1 MPFSH
6 RRNIRSCLAA
16 LDASESYGSWLKSA
30 EDLDQLLELD
40 VWRAE
45 DASPHYDAKLIR
57 AQVTEMRRLRAENE
71 PLALSALIQQSLYRH
86 QNDLAEPELY
96 QTAWAGTK
104 HLVTTYLNEAAS
116 SIEWLAT
123 AEHPA
128 VSDALRT
135 GTFERAAHVY
145 GRSALMLSG
154 GATLGFHHLGVVKA
168 LFENALL
175 PEVLSGASMGAMIA
189 AGICSRTDAE
199 LRDLFAHPGQ
209 IALSGLG
216 WLRPRDAVRGRH
228 LLDPEQLRSTIIH
241 NCGAWTFR
249 EAHERSGRT
258 IAISVSPTRRRQKP
272 RVLCHLTTPNVT
284 ISSAALASS
293 MVPGLFPPVALEQRN
308 EAGEAIPY
316 AEHERWIDGSLRGDL
331 PMFRVG
337 RLHNVNHFIVSQTN
351 PHVLP
356 FVGNGQQRG
365 FAGWAGHLMARAA
378 HRQGVNLVTMARE
391 IGHRTPLAPALDVAE
406 ALAAQRY
413 RGDIDIFPPVD
424 LLDYRKVVANPT
436 RADLEKFIATGERG
450 VWPQLCMVRD
460 QTLIGRTLQDAL
472 ATLRGPGRPA
482 PDA

>member
-1 MPFSH
+1 MPFS
-6 RRNIRSCLAA
+6 RRRIIRDCLAA
-16 LDASESYGSWLKSA
+16 LDASDNYVSWQTSA

-40 VWRAE
+40 AWRA
-45 DASPHYDAKLIR
+45 DDDSPHYDAQLIR
-57 AQVTEMRRLRAENE
+57 THISDMQRMREDEN
-71 PLALSALIQQSLYRH
+71 PIALAALIQESLYRH

-96 QTAWAGTK
+96 ETAWGGTK
-104 HLVTTYLNEAAS
+104 HLVTRYLNEAAA

-123 AEHPA
+123 VVHPA
-128 VSDALRT
+128 VSTALRQ
-135 GTFERAAHVY
+135 GTFTRSAHVY

-168 LFENALL
+168 LFEADLL
-175 PEVLSGASMGAMIA
+175 PDILSGASMGAMIA
-189 AGICSRTDAE
+189 AGTCSRTNDE
-199 LRDLFAHPGQ
+199 LRDLFANPGQ
-209 IALSGLG
+209 IALSGLQ
-216 WLRPRDAVRGRH
+216 WLKPRAAVRDRH
-228 LLDPEQLRSTIIH
+228 LLDPDQLKRTIIH
-241 NCGAWTFR
+241 NCGDWTFG
-249 EAHERSGRT
+249 EANARSGRT

-272 RVLCHLTTPNVT
+272 RVLCHLTTPMVT
-284 ISSAALASS
+284 IASAALASS
-293 MVPGLFPPVALEQRN
+293 MVPGLFPAVALEQRDPS
-308 EAGEAIPY
+308 GAIQPY

-378 HRQGVNLVTMARE
+378 HRQGVNVVSLARE
-391 IGHRTPLAPALDVAE
+391 MGHRTPLAPALDVAE

-424 LLDYRKVVANPT
+424 LRDYRKVVANPT

-450 VWPQLCMVRD
+450 TWPKLGMIHD
-460 QTLIGRTLQDAL
+460 QTLIGRTLQKAL
-472 ATLRGPGRPA
+472 ATLPP
-482 PDA
+482 

>member
-1 MPFSH
+1 MPFSR

-16 LDASESYGSWLKSA
+16 LDEASDYGAWLKAA

-40 VWRAE
+40 AWRAE
-45 DASPHYDAKLIR
+45 DTSPHYDAELIR
-57 AQVTEMRRLRAENE
+57 THISEMRRLRDAKE
-71 PLALSALIQQSLYRH
+71 PLALSALIQESLYRH

-104 HLVTTYLNEAAS
+104 HLVTRYLDEAAQ

-123 AEHPA
+123 AAHPA
-128 VSDALRT
+128 VTETLRIQ
-135 GTFERAAHVY
+135 TFQRAAHVY

-168 LFENALL
+168 LFENDLL
-175 PEVLSGASMGAMIA
+175 PDVLSGASMGAMIA
-189 AGICSRTDAE
+189 AGVCSRTDEEIRA
-199 LRDLFAHPGQ
+199 LFANPGQ
-209 IALSGLG
+209 IALNGLG
-216 WLRPRDAVRGRH
+216 WLAPRDALGSRH
-228 LLDPEQLRSTIIH
+228 LLDPSQLRRTIIH
-241 NCGAWTFR
+241 NCGDATFG
-249 EAHERSGRT
+249 EAHARTGRT
-258 IAISVSPTRRRQKP
+258 LAISVSPTRRRQKP
-272 RVLCHLTTPNVT
+272 RVLCHLTTPTVT
-284 ISSAALASS
+284 LSSAALASS
-293 MVPGLFPPVALEQRN
+293 MVPGLFPPVALEQRD
-308 EAGEAIPY
+308 ETGATQPY

-378 HRQGVNLVTMARE
+378 HRQGVNLVSMARE
-391 IGHRTPLAPALDVAE
+391 IGHRTPIAPALDIAE

-424 LLDYRKVVANPT
+424 LLDYRKVIANPT
-436 RADLEKFIATGERG
+436 RTDLEKFIATGERG
-450 VWPQLCMVRD
+450 AWPQLGMVRD
-460 QTLIGRTLQDAL
+460 QTLIGRTLQRAL
-472 ATLRGPGRPA
+472 TTLAGDTA
-482 PDA
+482 LI